1 MFFQFLESSCEYNHT
16 EFSNVSINNLTL
28 SGSLEE
34 IAICYQNNFLT
45 FIPAIFLLLFFP
57 IILFA
62 LHKSVNPKLEICSPI
77 SGRIIIGIILII
89 ITAMQF
95 FYNIYR
101 KWYLQ
106 ENIPLSWI
114 YSTGIRYIALCFAL
128 LLTLACKNRGVVTSG
143 VLFNFWLLLLICGT
157 PEFVS
162 KYNYFVEEPNS
173 FMKLFG
179 EKLEY
184 HNYDDQ
190 NQSAKD
196 SIQNI
201 CFIVYYPLLILQVI
215 LSCFCDTPKYHA
227 VGEKQCP
234 EYYTSFL
241 NQITFNWF
249 TPMAYTGYKR
259 ALTTEDLWNLNS
271 SDETKNIV
279 SQFNK
284 NFNKEM
290 KNFAMKKT
298 RKQKR
303 EKKHGKI
310 IKLEEQ
316 KLTNN
321 DNHVSSKSKNDIEEN
336 DEAPSVLWPLFMTF
350 KMTFIGSGFYKL
362 IFDLLQFVSP
372 VLLRKLISFIE
383 EKKQPLWIGLTISFI
398 MFLVALFQS
407 MILHQYFHNMFRVGM
422 NIRSA
427 LISTVYRKALFLSN
441 TSRRKMTVG
450 EIVNIM
456 SVDIQRF
463 QDMTTFVMLF
473 WSAPLQVLLA
483 IYFLWNLLGVSVLA
497 GLVILMLMVPLNSF
511 ISVKMRDC
519 QVTHMKLKDE
529 RMKMVNEVMNGIKV
543 LKLYN
548 WENSLQTTIT
558 EIRKKELSNLKKL
571 AYLNAATSLSW
582 SCAPFLVAVVTFGF
596 YVTID
601 PQNNVLTPQI
611 TFVAL
616 ALFNILRFPLAI
628 FAMIFTQ
635 AVQCHVSNKRLKTF
649 LAADEIDPNDI
660 ETRIN
665 SSGKALTIKNASFT
679 WIKEM
684 DPFLKDINMS
694 IEKGSLVAIV
704 GRTGSGK
711 SSLLSA
717 LLGEMTK
724 ENGTVHI
731 NGSIAYVPQQAWI
744 QNLSL
749 RDNVLFN
756 KDYNDQLY
764 NQVIK
769 ACALSEDF
777 ASLPNGDLTEIGEK
791 GINLSG
797 GQKQRVNIARSIYA
811 DQDIYII
818 DDALSA
824 VDAHVGKHIFD
835 HALSSS
841 TGLLKNK
848 TRILVTHSLHL
859 LKYCD
864 YIYVMKEGKINEE
877 GNYSQ
882 LIRNNGELAEL
893 LEEFLIEEA
902 KTRGRSVSF
911 GEDAEEVKE
920 VLEHLEGIDPL
931 KKRRIE
937 KEINKTVEEM
947 NMSQENTENK
957 NETLPIEALIEN
969 ESSKLLPNNE
979 EVKKET
985 PNNIAKGQI
994 IQKEGVETGKVKLSV
1009 YLSYF
1014 KAIGY
1019 FNTFKFILIYIISS
1033 VLGVLSNLRLADWS
1047 DNAKQI
1053 QAMND
1058 TQETNERLAVYTILG
1073 LSQAGA
1079 VCFASIIMALG
1090 MVAASAILHQGMLSR
1105 ILRAPMSFFDIT
1117 PIGRI
1122 LNRFGKDIEVLDSRL
1137 PGAILNFVSTV
1148 IGGLTVMAVPVI
1160 VTPQILFPLIPM
1172 LTGYIFLLD
1181 VEGLDAAIPRSF
1193 MSFLRTVVA
1202 SLEILSVIVLATPWF
1217 GVILIPLVIIYILV
1231 LRFYVNTS
1239 RQLKRLES
1247 TSRSPIYSHFQ
1258 ESVQG
1263 AASIRAYG
1271 VVESFVLESNKRV
1284 DQNLVTYYPSI
1295 VANRW
1300 LAVRL
1305 ELVGNLIVLFAAL
1318 FAVFGRDNSGITAGL
1333 VGLSVAYA
1341 LNVTQT
1347 LNWAVRMTSELET
1360 NIVAVERIK
1369 EYAEIETEGA
1379 TETDP
1384 RIVQL
1389 PSSWPNEGHIVM
1401 KNVVLRYRKELDPV
1415 LKGISV
1421 EIEPREKIGI
1431 VGRTGA
1437 GKSSLTLAL
1446 FRIVE
1451 LESGSIT
1458 IDGIDISKIGLND
1471 LRSRITIVPQ
1481 DPMLFSGT
1489 LRDNLD
1495 PFYTYSDDVIWRALQ
1510 LTHLDAFVTA
1520 LPNQLEH
1527 QIAESGNNL
1536 SVGQRQLLCLARAL
1550 LRKSTILLLDEAS
1563 ASVDV
1568 ETDQLIQKTIK
1579 EQFNSCTVLTIA
1591 HRLNTIKDSDKILV
1605 MDKGLVPEFDTP
1617 EKLLENPNGIYRSLM
1632 KEANLLSDNN

>member
-1 MFFQFLESSCEYNHT
+1 MFLEIIKSVCENNQT
-16 EFSNVSINNLTL
+16 ELINVFSKNVTFSQTL
-28 SGSLEE
+28 ENVAS
-34 IAICYQNNFLT
+34 CYQNNILSIIPSLFL
-45 FIPAIFLLLFFP
+45 FIFFP
-57 IILFA
+57 ILMFA
-62 LHKSVNPKLEICSPI
+62 LYKSKNPKLEVCSPI
-77 SGRIIIGIILII
+77 GGRIIIGIILIFL
-89 ITAMQF
+89 TAIQF
-95 FYNIYR
+95 FHNIYR
-101 KWYLQ
+101 KWYLD

-114 YSTGIRYIALCFAL
+114 YSTCIRYVSLCFAL
-128 LLTLACKNRGVVTSG
+128 LLTLACRNRGVVTSG
-143 VLFNFWLLLLICGT
+143 VLFNFWLLLLICSI
-157 PEFVS
+157 PEFVTRY
-162 KYNYFVEEPNS
+162 KYYFEKQNI
-173 FMKLFG
+173 FIKLFD
-179 EKLEY
+179 EKFELPG
-184 HNYDDQ
+184 YDDD
-190 NQSAKD
+190 NKISND
-196 SIQNI
+196 TIQNLS
-201 CFIVYYPLLILQVI
+201 FILFFPLLILQVI
-215 LSCFCDTPKYHA
+215 FSCFVDTPKYHITN
-227 VGEKQCP
+227 EKECP
-234 EYYTSFL
+234 ENYTSFL

-249 TPMAYTGYKR
+249 TPMAYTGFKR
-259 ALTTEDLWNLNS
+259 ALTMDDLWNLNS
-271 SDETKNIV
+271 TDESKNIV
-279 SQFNK
+279 NQFNK
-284 NFNKEM
+284 NFNNEM
-290 KNFAMKKT
+290 KKFAMKKL
-298 RKQKR
+298 RKQKK
-303 EKKHGKI
+303 EKRQGKV

-316 KLTNN
+316 KLTNEN
-321 DNHVSSKSKNDIEEN
+321 QISSKTKKDSED
-336 DEAPSVLWPLFMTF
+336 DGDAPSILWPLFLTF

-362 IFDLLQFVSP
+362 IFDLLQFISP
-372 VLLRKLISFIE
+372 KLLSLLINFVE
-383 EKKQPLWIGLTISFI
+383 DKKQPLWIGLTISI
-398 MFLVALFQS
+398 TMFLVALFQS
-407 MILHQYFHNMFRVGM
+407 MILHQYFHNMFRLGM

-441 TSRRKMTVG
+441 TSRRQMTVG

-483 IYFLWNLLGVSVLA
+483 IYFLWDLLGVSVFA
-497 GLVILMLMVPLNSF
+497 GLIILLLMVPLNSF
-511 ISVKMRDC
+511 ISIKMRNC

-529 RMKMVNEVMNGIKV
+529 RMKMVNEVIGGIKV

-548 WENSLQTTIT
+548 WENSLENIIT
-558 EIRKKELSNLKKL
+558 GIRKKELLNLKKL

-582 SCAPFLVAVVTFGF
+582 SSAPFLVAVVTFGV

-601 PQNNVLTPQI
+601 PQNNILTPQI

-628 FAMIFTQ
+628 FAMIFSQ
-635 AVQCHVSNKRLKTF
+635 AVQCYVSNKRLKNF

-665 SSGKALTIKNASFT
+665 SSGKALTIKDASFT
-679 WIKEM
+679 WIKET
-684 DPFLKDINMS
+684 DSFLKNINMS

-711 SSLLSA
+711 SSLLSS

-724 ENGTVHI
+724 EKGTIHI

-749 RDNVLFN
+749 KDNILFN
-756 KDYNDQLY
+756 KQYDEIMYKK
-764 NQVIK
+764 VIESCSLK
-769 ACALSEDF
+769 QDF
-777 ASLPNGDLTEIGEK
+777 EALPNGDLTEIGEK

-797 GQKQRVNIARSIYA
+797 GQKQRVNLARAVYA
-811 DQDIYII
+811 NQDIYII

-835 HALSSS
+835 NVLSTNS
-841 TGLLKNK
+841 GLLKEK
-848 TRILVTHSLHL
+848 TRLLVTHSLHL

-864 YIYVMKEGKINEE
+864 YIYVMKDGKISEE

-882 LIRNNGELAEL
+882 LIKNNGELAEL

-920 VLEHLEGIDPL
+920 VLDHLEGIDPL
-931 KKRRIE
+931 KKKRIE
-937 KEINKTVEEM
+937 NEIFKTVEEI
-947 NMSQENTENK
+947 NASNENIINKHDILSQK
-957 NETLPIEALIEN
+957 NSIEN
-969 ESSKLLPNNE
+969 ETTKLIDNVNDN
-979 EVKKET
+979 KE
-985 PNNIAKGQI
+985 NNIMNINKGQI

-1009 YLSYF
+1009 YISYF
-1014 KAIGY
+1014 KAIGL
-1019 FNTFKFILIYIISS
+1019 FNIFKFIIIYVLSS
-1033 VLGVLSNLRLADWS
+1033 ALGVLSNLSLADWS
-1047 DNAKQI
+1047 DNAKKI
-1053 QAMND
+1053 QSSNN
-1058 TQETNERLAVYTILG
+1058 TEETNQRLGVYTILG
-1073 LSQAGA
+1073 LSQAA
-1079 VCFASIIMALG
+1079 FVCFASIIMALG
-1090 MVAASAILHQGMLSR
+1090 MVSASSILHQSMLSR
-1105 ILRAPMSFFDIT
+1105 ILRSPMSFFDIT

-1137 PGAILNFVSTV
+1137 PGSILNFISNV
-1148 IGGLTVMAVPVI
+1148 IGGATIIIVPII
-1160 VTPQILFPLIPM
+1160 VTPKIIIPLIPM
-1172 LTGYIFLLD
+1172 ILGYIFLLD

-1193 MSFLRTVVA
+1193 LSFIRTFVA
-1202 SLEILSVIVLATPWF
+1202 SLEILLVIVLVTPWF
-1217 GVILIPLVIIYILV
+1217 GVILIPLVIIYFLI

-1247 TSRSPIYSHFQ
+1247 TTRSPIYSHFQ

-1271 VVESFVLESNKRV
+1271 VVENFVYESNKRV
-1284 DQNLVTYYPSI
+1284 DHNLITYYPSI

-1318 FAVFGRDNSGITAGL
+1318 FSVFGREGSGLTAGL

-1369 EYAEIETEGA
+1369 EYAELDTEA
-1379 TETDP
+1379 DTKTDP
-1384 RIVQL
+1384 RIIQL
-1389 PSSWPNEGHIVM
+1389 PTSWPNEGHIVF
-1401 KNVVLRYRKELDPV
+1401 KNISLRYRKDLDPV
-1415 LKGISV
+1415 LKDISV
-1421 EIEPREKIGI
+1421 EIEPKEKVGI

-1451 LESGSIT
+1451 IDSGSII

-1481 DPMLFSGT
+1481 DPMLFSGK

-1495 PFYTYSDDVIWRALQ
+1495 PFYNYDDDCIWRALQ

-1520 LPNQLEH
+1520 LPNQLDH

-1568 ETDQLIQKTIK
+1568 ETDQLIQKTIQ

-1591 HRLNTIKDSDKILV
+1591 HRLNTIKNSDKILV
-1605 MDKGLVPEFDTP
+1605 LDKGCVAEFDTP
-1617 EKLLENPNGIYRSLM
+1617 EKLLANPNGIFRSLM
-1632 KEANLLSDNN
+1632 KEANLLPENY